1 MRRPIY
7 LLGFLLL
14 LASGAIFYRTATA
27 PGEQTPPDAT
37 FGGVSLTLDLATST
51 ASREQGLG
59 GRSSLPRDH
68 GMLFV
73 FEKLDQYGIWMK
85 DMHIPIDIFWLDDK
99 RQVVYLAQD
108 VSPETYPDVFY
119 PSMPALYVLETNAG
133 FAREHSITV
142 GTVLELKN
150 LTTVSK

>member
-1 MRRPIY
+1 MRHPIY
-7 LLGFLLL
+7 LIGFLLL
-14 LASGAIFYRTATA
+14 LVSGAVSYRTVTHFSD
-27 PGEQTPPDAT
+27 QPPPHAT
-37 FGGVSLTLDLATST
+37 FGGVSLTLELATST
-51 ASREQGLG
+51 AAREQGLG
-59 GRSSLPRDH
+59 GRSSLPKDH

-133 FAREHSITV
+133 LAREHSITV